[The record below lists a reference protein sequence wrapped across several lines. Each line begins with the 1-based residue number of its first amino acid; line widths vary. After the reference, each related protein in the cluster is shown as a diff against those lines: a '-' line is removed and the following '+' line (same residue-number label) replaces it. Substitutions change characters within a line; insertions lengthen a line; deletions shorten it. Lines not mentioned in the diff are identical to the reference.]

1 MIGTDLIEVARIE
14 RAISRFGTRF
24 TTRLFTDAE
33 IAYCESSTHF
43 AQRFAARFAAKEA
56 VFKALGVPFTG
67 WTLKDIEVT
76 HHTSGAPCV
85 VLSPRLASLAPKK
98 SIHLSM
104 SHTKDY
110 ATATALLL

>member
-43 AQRFAARFAAKEA
+43 AQRFAAVCCQR
-56 VFKALGVPFTG
+56 G
-67 WTLKDIEVT
+67 
-76 HHTSGAPCV
+76 CV
-85 VLSPRLASLAPKK
+85 
-98 SIHLSM
+98 
-104 SHTKDY
+104 
-110 ATATALLL
+110 